1 MSDDFEHPAVRCAK
15 HLIGHARGDLRRV
28 LAQLSKPNPDYI
40 DAISNLCCVI
50 SDASDA
56 IDACAYLI
64 SECETDDGKAGDGDG
79 QE

>member
-1 MSDDFEHPAVRCAK
+1 MSSVHDHPAVRCAK
-15 HLIGHARGDLRRV
+15 HLIGHERGDLRRA

-40 DAISNLCCVI
+40 DAIANLCCVI

-64 SECETDDGKAGDGDG
+64 SEREQFDGKAGDDDG